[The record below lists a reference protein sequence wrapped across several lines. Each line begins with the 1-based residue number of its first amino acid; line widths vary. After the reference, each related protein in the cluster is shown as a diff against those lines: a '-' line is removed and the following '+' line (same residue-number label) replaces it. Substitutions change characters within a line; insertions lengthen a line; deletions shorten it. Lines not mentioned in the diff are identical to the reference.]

1 MAYACDICQR
11 SIREPNALAVLRG
24 WYGCEESRAA
34 TAKKEAEYRQVSLES
49 EASLESHICLHCI
62 ETVLAKEIRLNAQKP
77 RMVMYADR
85 RKAFPKESKI
95 ESLRKTAFG
104 TLDILCDRCEQSCRE
119 RYVELRSEWVD
130 KGQAK
135 KVSHV
140 CSGCYDAYLVP
151 QLSAGVAKTA

>member
-11 SIREPNALAVLRG
+11 LIREPDALSVLRG

-49 EASLESHICLHCI
+49 EASLERHICLHCV

-77 RMVMYADR
+77 RMALYAER
-85 RKAFPKESKI
+85 RKEFPGESKFT
-95 ESLRKTAFG
+95 SMRQTVFA

-119 RYVELRSEWVD
+119 RYVEMRSEWVD
-130 KGQAK
+130 KDQAQ

-140 CSGCYDAYLVP
+140 CSGCYDAYLFP
-151 QLSAGVAKTA
+151 KLSAEVARTA